1 MSRGNFLIVYQTHDT
16 VCLVLHV
23 YTGNKS
29 AFSAV
34 CFRCVGEMLTRNKL
48 RAYSVRAASA
58 AEKSGLQRLSFAS
71 QRAVT
76 ALEMT
81 IPEP

>member
-1 MSRGNFLIVYQTHDT
+1 MLLTETFMAVRKDDSLIRRF
-16 VCLVLHV
+16 
-23 YTGNKS
+23 YTRDKAAN
-29 AFSAV
+29 ALV
-34 CFRCVGEMLTRNKL
+34 CFRCVGEMVTKNKL
-48 RAYSVRAASA
+48 KAYSVRVATA
-58 AEKSGLQRLSFAS
+58 AEKAGLQRLCFAS

>member
-1 MSRGNFLIVYQTHDT
+1 MLLAETFMIVRHNDRLIL
-16 VCLVLHV
+16 CF
-23 YTGNKS
+23 YTRNRV
-29 AFSAV
+29 ANALV
-34 CFRCVGEMLTRNKL
+34 CFRCVGELVTKNKL
-48 RAYSVRAASA
+48 KAYSVRAATA
-58 AEKSGLQRLSFAS
+58 AEKAGLQRLSFAS

>member
-1 MSRGNFLIVYQTHDT
+1 MVM
-16 VCLVLHV
+16 
-23 YTGNKS
+23 K
-29 AFSAV
+29 
-34 CFRCVGEMLTRNKL
+34 NKL
-48 RAYSVRAASA
+48 KAYSVRVATA
-58 AEKSGLQRLSFAS
+58 AEKAGLQRLSFAS

>member
-1 MSRGNFLIVYQTHDT
+1 MIVRHDDCLIL
-16 VCLVLHV
+16 CF
-23 YTGNKS
+23 YTRNK
-29 AFSAV
+29 AANALV
-34 CFRCVGEMLTRNKL
+34 CFRCVGEMVMKNTLK
-48 RAYSVRAASA
+48 AYSVRAATA
-58 AEKSGLQRLSFAS
+58 AEKAGLQRLSFAS